1 MKLISNVIKR
11 SKYTFYP
18 SVKQKTNKQQQ
29 QQQTMPENNF

>member
-29 QQQTMPENNF
+29 QQTMPENNF